1 MQTTRRTV
9 LNLGLGI
16 AAGSVL
22 AGEGREVLAGEPA
35 AAGTQPRPGRSIPQQ
50 KLARIIVD
58 NDFAGDPDGL
68 VALAHQLLSP
78 TTQVTLVTSLPLNRR
93 FESPAL
99 AGRSAAAGAEF
110 ARHLLGLVHQPSIPV
125 LAGPENIPAHQAPA
139 SPAAGAIVRE
149 ALRQD
154 SLPLIVTCGGP
165 LTNVATALREEPR
178 IAERMTVI
186 WIGGGAYPAGGWEY
200 NLITDVA
207 AARFVIERSRVPL
220 WQVPLNA
227 YRQMQYSIARMNAVM
242 RTGPELAR
250 WLYRRFVHPPE
261 WAKIGGTW
269 PLGDSPLVLLTAL
282 SSESSVYE
290 ERPAKVI
297 LKDGRYG
304 REIPGRSV
312 RVYASVDARLTF
324 EDMEALFALQR

>member
-1 MQTTRRTV
+1 MKTTRRTV

-16 AAGSVL
+16 AAGRVVPGADRVS
-22 AGEGREVLAGEPA
+22 A
-35 AAGTQPRPGRSIPQQ
+35 ADRTAARAQPRSGRSIPQQ
-50 KLARIIVD
+50 QFARIIVD

-78 TTQVTLVTSLPLNRR
+78 TTRVCLVTSLPLNRR

-99 AGRSAAAGAEF
+99 AGRSAAVGAEF
-110 ARHLLGLVHQPSIPV
+110 ARHLLGLVHQQSIPV
-125 LAGPENIPAHQAPA
+125 LAGPQSIPAHPEPGSQAA
-139 SPAAGAIVRE
+139 RAIVRE
-149 ALRQD
+149 ALRED
-154 SLPLIVTCGGP
+154 PLPLILTCGGP
-165 LTNVATALREEPR
+165 LTNVAAALREEPR

-200 NLITDVA
+200 NLMTDVA

-242 RTGPELAR
+242 RAGPALAR
-250 WLYRRFVHPPE
+250 WLYGRFVHPPA

-282 SSESSVYE
+282 SSESSVYAE
-290 ERPAKVI
+290 HPARAI

-304 REIPGRSV
+304 REIAERRL
-312 RVYASVDARLTF
+312 RVYATVDARLTF
-324 EDMEALFALQR
+324 EDMEARFALLG